1 MSCVRRLS
9 MRTRF
14 SMLFQNTIVRYLFGI
29 IAVAITFAL
38 RTWLIPL
45 TGTGTPFVLFFTAV
59 LATSLIAGVGPGIC
73 VVLLSLPLAA
83 YTFVVRG
90 SHSLFEATFESLL
103 FTMDGLVVVFLTFL
117 MKKGRHALQA
127 ANSQLRSANDEIT
140 RSVAH
145 PRPHRAC
152 ARCILSIRP

>member
-1 MSCVRRLS
+1 MSRVHRLS

-14 SMLFQNTIVRYLFGI
+14 SMLLQNTIVRYLFGI

-73 VVLLSLPLAA
+73 AVLLSLPLAA

-90 SHSLFEATFESLL
+90 GHPLFQAGFESLL
-103 FTMDGLVVVFLTFL
+103 FTMDG
-117 MKKGRHALQA
+117 
-127 ANSQLRSANDEIT
+127 
-140 RSVAH
+140 
-145 PRPHRAC
+145 
-152 ARCILSIRP
+152 